1 MKMKK
6 ILSAI
11 LALAMVAM
19 LGITASADE
28 PDTPFDLS
36 TVGISKILNVADEVD
51 ISAIKDFTFSFTG
64 VDGDKTTAADAGN
77 RTVTITVDQRSNG
90 VAVGN
95 KTFAEIFGDA
105 NSFPKPGEYVWKV
118 KETTTGFS
126 SSTADADK
134 TLTVDNSEYTVK
146 LYVANE
152 PNGTGFIY
160 KTVIVEKD
168 GDKLDPKI
176 TEREYTSD
184 PESVKRITASGVS
197 FVNTYKEILKGDS
210 TSPVLRVKK
219 SITGEYSDKTMTFAV
234 VVTFT
239 IPDTATRND
248 VEVANNRV
256 RVAWQGKT
264 GTFTDNLS
272 NDESIEFTKIPAGTT
287 FTVSETQ
294 DDSYKSKI
302 TGFVSSEDVDYVGGN
317 RLVAGQGP
325 ILEKL
330 NEVFIENNSSTSVP
344 TGLVLNTL
352 PYVALVLLAAAGL
365 VFFVFKK
372 KAIAIK
378 D

>member
-11 LALAMVAM
+11 LALAMVAV
-19 LGITASADE
+19 LGITVSADE
-28 PDTPFDLS
+28 PDTTEADLS
-36 TVGISKILNVADEVD
+36 KVGISKILNVADDVD

-64 VDGDKTTAADAGN
+64 VNGDKTTAAEAGN
-77 RTVTITVDQRSNG
+77 KTVTITVDETSNG
-90 VAVGN
+90 VAIGN

-105 NSFPKPGEYVWKV
+105 SSFSHAGEYVWKV

-126 SSTADADK
+126 SSTANADK
-134 TLTVDNSEYTVK
+134 TLTVDNSEYTVS
-146 LYVANE
+146 LYVAND
-152 PNGTGFIY
+152 PNGTGLVY
-160 KTVIVEKD
+160 KEVIVEKD
-168 GDKLDPKI
+168 GEKVDPTI
-176 TEREYTSD
+176 TEREYNVD
-184 PESVKRITASGVS
+184 PDTVKRITASGAS

-219 SITGEYSDKTMTFAV
+219 SITGQYSDKTMTFAV

-239 IPDTATRND
+239 IPDTATRDD
-248 VEVANNRV
+248 VEVANGRV

-272 NDESIEFTKIPAGTT
+272 DNESIEFTKIPAGTT

-302 TGFVSSEDVDYVGGN
+302 TGFVSAEDVDYVGGN
-317 RLVAGQGP
+317 RLVAGKGP

-330 NEVFIENNSSTSVP
+330 NEVFIENNSSTTVP

-352 PYVALVLLAAAGL
+352 PYVALVLIAAAGL

-372 KAIAIK
+372 KANK

>member
-11 LALAMVAM
+11 IALTMVAM
-19 LGITASADE
+19 LGITASAEE
-28 PDTPFDLS
+28 PDNNSIDLS
-36 TVGISKILNVADEVD
+36 NVGISKILNVADDVD
-51 ISAIKDFTFSFTG
+51 ISDIKDFTFSFTG
-64 VDGDKTTAADAGN
+64 VNGTNTTAAEAGN
-77 RTVTITVDQRSNG
+77 KTVTITVDEPSNG
-90 VAVGN
+90 VAIGN
-95 KTFAEIFGDA
+95 KTFADIFGDA
-105 NSFPKPGEYVWKV
+105 SSFSHAGKYVYKV

-134 TLTVDNSEYTVK
+134 TLTVDNSEYTVSI
-146 LYVANE
+146 YVANE
-152 PNGTGFIY
+152 PNGTGLVY
-160 KTVIVEKD
+160 KEVIVEKD
-168 GDKLDPKI
+168 GEKVDPTI
-176 TEREYTSD
+176 SEREYTVD
-184 PESVKRITASGVS
+184 PDTVKRITASGAK

-256 RVAWQGKT
+256 RVAWQGRT

-272 NDESIEFTKIPAGTT
+272 DGEAIEFTKIPAGTT

-302 TGFVSSEDVDYVGGN
+302 TGFVTTEDVNYVEGN
-317 RLVAGQGP
+317 RLVAGRGP

-330 NEVFIENNSSTSVP
+330 NEVFIENNSDTTVP
-344 TGLVLNTL
+344 TGIVINNL
-352 PYVALVLLAAAGL
+352 PYIALVTVAVAGL
-365 VFFVFKK
+365 VFFIVK
-372 KAIAIK
+372 KAARK
-378 D
+378 N